1 MNKKHIERRVT
12 DLESKSGINDF
23 HVIQVDA
30 DDEDVEAIISAAEKA
45 HPPDKLFIIIRS
57 IV

>member
-30 DDEDVEAIISAAEKA
+30 DDENLEAIISAAEKA
-45 HPPDKLFIIIRS
+45 HPPDKLFIIIES